1 MFKSAVKNVRT
12 VCPYCGVGCGMILQV
27 ENGRITKVTGDREHP
42 ANAGRLCSKGISA
55 AEPLYA
61 ADRAA
66 FAQMRS
72 HRESALEKVSLASAL
87 EQVATRLRRIGR
99 GGLLCFGPVVHG
111 GTICGEQAL
120 QRISGHQ
127 QH

>member
-1 MFKSAVKNVRT
+1 MFKSAVKNIRT

-27 ENGRITKVTGDREHP
+27 ENGRIAKVIGDREHP

-72 HRESALEKVSLASAL
+72 DRTSALEKVSLSLAL
-87 EQVATRLRRIGR
+87 VAVGCDVEPHDVI
-99 GGLLCFGPVVHG
+99 
-111 GTICGEQAL
+111 
-120 QRISGHQ
+120 
-127 QH
+127 